1 MFNQNGGYSLSDI
14 AAATG
19 DRNNNNGGWGD
30 GGAWWIIILFL
41 FCFAGWGGNGFGNGG
56 YNGTTTTSSVR
67 EEIDAASLRN
77 MMGDLN
83 TNLANGFYNLN
94 TSGLTNAATTNEY
107 VNGGIRSIQSDICNL
122 NTTNLQNKF
131 DIATLLNQ
139 MSATQAQCC
148 CDNKS
153 LINQSF
159 ADLNYNLATIA
170 CQNRQTTVDNARDII
185 QAGQENTRAILDFLV
200 NDKITTLTTENQ
212 ALRSAQSQAEQNA
225 YLIAQLG
232 QKAPIPAYVVQ
243 NPYSAYSA
251 NTGCTGCSSTLSY

>member
-1 MFNQNGGYSLSDI
+1 MFNQNGGYSLADI

-19 DRNNNNGGWGD
+19 DRNNSGWGGD
-30 GGAWWIIILFL
+30 SGAWWIIILFL

-56 YNGTTTTSSVR
+56 YNGATTTSSVR
-67 EEIDAASLRN
+67 EEIDAASLRS
-77 MMGDLN
+77 MLSDLN
-83 TNLANGFYNLN
+83 TNTANGFYNLN
-94 TSGLTNAATTNEY
+94 TTGLTNAATTNEY

-148 CDNKS
+148 CENKQ

-159 ADLNYNLATIA
+159 ADLNYNLATLA

-185 QAGQENTRAILDFLV
+185 QANNDNTRAILDFLV

-225 YLIAQLG
+225 YLISQLRP
-232 QKAPIPAYVVQ
+232 QANPAYIV
-243 NPYSAYSA
+243 
-251 NTGCTGCSSTLSY
+251 

>member
-1 MFNQNGGYSLSDI
+1 
-14 AAATG
+14 
-19 DRNNNNGGWGD
+19 
-30 GGAWWIIILFL
+30 
-41 FCFAGWGGNGFGNGG
+41 
-56 YNGTTTTSSVR
+56 
-67 EEIDAASLRN
+67 

-107 VNGGIRSIQSDICNL
+107 VNGGIRSIKSDICEL
-122 NTTNLQNKF
+122 TTTNLQNKF

-139 MSATQAQCC
+139 MSATNAQCC

-159 ADLNYNLATIA
+159 ADLNYNLATLA

-185 QAGQENTRAILDFLV
+185 RASEENTRAILDFLV
-200 NDKITTLTTENQ
+200 NDKITTLTSENQ
-212 ALRSAQSQAEQNA
+212 ALKNAQSQAEQNA
-225 YLIAQLG
+225 YLISQLS

-243 NPYSAYSA
+243 NPYSA
-251 NTGCTGCSSTLSY
+251 NTTGTTCGCAVNF

>member
-1 MFNQNGGYSLSDI
+1 MFNQNGGYSLADI

-19 DRNNNNGGWGD
+19 DRNNSGWGGD
-30 GGAWWIIILFL
+30 SGAWWIIILFL

-56 YNGTTTTSSVR
+56 YNGATTTSSVR
-67 EEIDAASLRN
+67 EEIDAASLRS
-77 MMGDLN
+77 MLSDLN
-83 TNLANGFYNLN
+83 TNTANGFYNLN
-94 TSGLTNAATTNEY
+94 TTGLTNAATTNEY

-148 CDNKS
+148 CENKQ

-159 ADLNYNLATIA
+159 ADLNYNLATLA

-185 QAGQENTRAILDFLV
+185 QANNDNTRAILDFLV

-225 YLIAQLG
+225 YLISQLRP
-232 QKAPIPAYVVQ
+232 QANPAYIVQ
-243 NPYSAYSA
+243 NPFTSYS
-251 NTGCTGCSSTLSY
+251 NGCNACASY

>member
-19 DRNNNNGGWGD
+19 DRNNNGGWGD
-30 GGAWWIIILFL
+30 GNAWWIIILFL
-41 FCFAGWGGNGFGNGG
+41 FCFAGWGGNSWGGNGSG
-56 YNGTTTTSSVR
+56 AGTNSVR

-153 LINQSF
+153 LINQNF

-225 YLIAQLG
+225 YLIAQLRPNPSPSYIVANPFTG
-232 QKAPIPAYVVQ
+232 TTAYTS
-243 NPYSAYSA
+243 Y
-251 NTGCTGCSSTLSY
+251 GCGYGSNCGCN